1 MPSSRSR
8 EIKEGRTNLKTI
20 DDQESTARTA
30 TVGHQGIEIQKE
42 KTGLTLEM
50 VEEEIM
56 IGIVI
61 DVTTGIVAM
70 TVIGIE
76 IMTAPAATIQ
86 GGENV
91 HGPGSAGAMRGTKC

>member
-1 MPSSRSR
+1 
-8 EIKEGRTNLKTI
+8 
-20 DDQESTARTA
+20 
-30 TVGHQGIEIQKE
+30 
-42 KTGLTLEM
+42 M

-61 DVTTGIVAM
+61 DVMTGIVAL

-86 GGENV
+86 GEENV
-91 HGPGSAGAMRGTKC
+91 HDPGSAGITE

>member
-1 MPSSRSR
+1 
-8 EIKEGRTNLKTI
+8 
-20 DDQESTARTA
+20 
-30 TVGHQGIEIQKE
+30 
-42 KTGLTLEM
+42 M

-61 DVTTGIVAM
+61 DVMTGIVAL

-86 GGENV
+86 GENV
-91 HGPGSAGAMRGTKC
+91 HDPGSAGITE